1 MAGNLGNFDART
13 VEPGGFDVIPAGEYE
28 VCIVSSVVEPT
39 KAGDGKFLKLELQVL
54 NGPFQ
59 NRKVFDRLNL
69 WNKNPQTVT
78 IAQGTLSA
86 ICRAVGVL
94 TPQDS
99 SDLHNKPLRCK
110 VVVKNDKE
118 YGESNDV
125 KRYMPRNAGPGTQP
139 QGAANPAP
147 APWPASTQDASPA
160 YQETARQAASVF

>member
-1 MAGNLGNFDART
+1 
-13 VEPGGFDVIPAGEYE
+13 
-28 VCIVSSVVEPT
+28 VEPT

-59 NRKVFDRLNL
+59 NRKVFDRLNI
-69 WNKNPQTVT
+69 WNKNPQAVT

-110 VVVKNDKE
+110 VVVRIDKE
-118 YGESNDV
+118 YGETNDV
-125 KRYMPRNAGPGTQP
+125 KRYMPRTAGPGAAGAMASANSAKADNNDPRNSSFSSIQNTTR
-139 QGAANPAP
+139 QGVPVPVIFGRRIVGSVVISGAIFVDQVAA
-147 APWPASTQDASPA
+147 
-160 YQETARQAASVF
+160 